1 MSRGAS
7 SLMISQPAVSK
18 QIGQLEMALRVRL
31 LDRRPRG
38 VALTEAG
45 QVLLTYA
52 TRLFAV
58 EAEAETAMEELR
70 GLRRGRL
77 RLGASTTLG
86 VYLLPELFVHFR
98 QAFPQIQLSLEVA
111 GSAIIER
118 RLADNE
124 LDLGFTEAFSGSP
137 DITAEVLRMD
147 DLVPIAAPHH
157 PLARRRRISAEEFCR
172 QPFVVRQTGS
182 DTKSFVEQILT
193 DKGLAIRPVMSLG
206 TTEAIKRAVAA
217 GIGVAIVSR
226 LSISLELEV
235 RRLAILPVTGLAIR
249 RPLYALSRRS
259 SEPSASALTFLALFK
274 R

>member
-18 QIGQLEMALRVRL
+18 QIGQLEKALRVRL
-31 LDRRPRG
+31 LERRPRG
-38 VALTEAG
+38 VALSEAG
-45 QVLLTYA
+45 KVLFAHA

-58 EAEAETAMEELR
+58 EAEAEAAIEELR

-86 VYLLPELFVHFR
+86 VYLLPDLFVRFR

-111 GSAIIER
+111 GSAVIER

-124 LDLGFTEAFSGSP
+124 LDLGFTEAFGGSP
-137 DITAEVLRMD
+137 DIATKVLRMD
-147 DLVPIAAPHH
+147 DLVPIAAPDHA
-157 PLARRRRISAEEFCR
+157 LAKRRKISAAEFCL

-182 DTKSFVEQILT
+182 DTKSFVEQFLSDKNLT
-193 DKGLAIRPVMSLG
+193 VRPVMSLG
-206 TTEAIKRAVAA
+206 STEAIKRAVAA

-226 LSISLELEV
+226 LSISLEV
-235 RRLAILPVTGLAIR
+235 DARRLAILPVTGLSIR
-249 RPLYALSRRS
+249 RPLYAVWRRS
-259 SEPSASALTFLALFK
+259 SEPSASAMEFLKLFQ